1 MENHLQ
7 THFFFVVVVVTG
19 LSRLTSISM
28 NDPVY
33 IQVSYVSDESAPTS
47 DPSFSPRTPPSLQA
61 DSYTVPDKLQQYMVV
76 VPSKLRL
83 VCLAAFILAK
93 CQVTTDTHAR
103 RVIMQLSV
111 DYVVFFIFKNQTWL
125 FFNFSK

>member
-1 MENHLQ
+1 MELCSVKPLN
-7 THFFFVVVVVTG
+7 FFLTG

-33 IQVSYVSDESAPTS
+33 IQVSEVTDESLDTS
-47 DPSFSPRTPPSLQA
+47 EPSLSSQCPPSQQA

-83 VCLAAFILAK
+83 VCLAAFILARCK
-93 CQVTTDTHAR
+93 VTSDMHTQSF
-103 RVIMQLSV
+103 IIQLSV
-111 DYVVFFIFKNQTWL
+111 DLCLFKWY
-125 FFNFSK
+125 FSK